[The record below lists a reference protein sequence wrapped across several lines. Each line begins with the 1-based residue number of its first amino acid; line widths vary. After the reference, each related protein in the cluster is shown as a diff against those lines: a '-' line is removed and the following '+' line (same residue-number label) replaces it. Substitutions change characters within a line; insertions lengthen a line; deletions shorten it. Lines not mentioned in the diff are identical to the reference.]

1 MCGIN
6 GIVGMDDTG
15 LARKIINTMND
26 TLAHRGPDDHGVFVE
41 PTIAL
46 GHRRLSIIDL
56 SSAGHQPMFSHD
68 QRYCITFNGE
78 IYNFAELKSQLDN
91 YPYTNQ
97 TDTEVILAA
106 YQRWGTACLEKL
118 DGMFVFAIWDR
129 VERELF
135 IARDRLGIKPL
146 YFFKQGEKLLFSS
159 EIRSLLKSEVIPRKL
174 NDQALVDYLR
184 YQTVHAPNTIIKDV
198 EMLMPGHF
206 MIFKDG
212 SLKINEY
219 WNSVK
224 NKVKH
229 SELDRKNYN
238 EIKKKVSELLHEAV
252 DERLMADV
260 PLGAFLSGGIDS
272 SIVVG
277 LMSRLSDQK
286 VNTFSVSFAEE
297 ELDESEYA
305 EMVSKK
311 FDTNH
316 TEIHLT
322 PDDFLDYLPNALN
335 SMDHP
340 SGDGP
345 NTYVV
350 SKVTR
355 ESGIVVA
362 LSGLGGDEVFAGYDT
377 FKQLRKLIDNRW
389 ILQLPVYLRDLA
401 GLLIKKIKPGSISTK
416 INKVLSLKDW
426 DVNSTY
432 PIMRQV
438 LHEDQLKLLLDRD
451 KLAPNSVLEILEEY
465 NLNGNTN
472 NGLPMLSK
480 ISVAELSTYMQN
492 VLLRDTD
499 QMSMASALEVRVPF
513 LDHQLIE
520 YVLAVPDKYK
530 YPSTP
535 KKLLID
541 AMEGLLPE
549 EVIDRPKM
557 GFTLPWEKWLKDD
570 LKPFCETQLH
580 NLGKRKE
587 FNAAEINQLWQ
598 SYLKDSGKIGWARI
612 WILIVLS
619 YWLDKNN
626 IND

>member
-6 GIVGMDDTG
+6 GIAGMHDSG
-15 LARKIINTMND
+15 LAGEIINSMNN
-26 TLAHRGPDDHGVFVE
+26 TLAHRGPDDYGVFAE
-41 PTIAL
+41 PEIAL

-56 SSAGHQPMFSHD
+56 SSAGHQPMFSSD

-78 IYNFAELKSQLDN
+78 IYNFTELKNQLDD

-106 YQRWGTACLEKL
+106 YQRWGKFCVEKL
-118 DGMFVFAIWDR
+118 DGMFVFGIWDR
-129 VERELF
+129 VKKELF

-146 YFFKQGEKLLFSS
+146 YFYQQDEKLYFSS
-159 EIRSLLKSEVIPRKL
+159 EMRSLLQSDAVPREL
-174 NDQALVDYLR
+174 NYEGLVDYLR
-184 YQTVHAPNTIIKDV
+184 YQTVHAPATIIKNV
-198 EMLMPGHF
+198 QMLMPGHF
-206 MIFKDG
+206 MIYKK
-212 SLKINEY
+212 SHLQIQEY
-219 WNSVK
+219 WNPVK
-224 NKVKH
+224 NKQNH
-229 SELDRKNYN
+229 SEISTKSYSD
-238 EIKKKVSELLHEAV
+238 IKKRVSELLHNAV

-260 PLGAFLSGGIDS
+260 PFGAFLSGGIDS
-272 SIVVG
+272 SIIVG
-277 LMSRLSDQK
+277 LMSKLCNQK
-286 VNTFSVSFAEE
+286 VNTFSVSFAEK
-297 ELDESEYA
+297 ELDESKYA
-305 EMVSKK
+305 RMVAEL
-311 FDTNH
+311 FNTNH
-316 TEIHLT
+316 TEIPLK
-322 PDDFLDYLPNALN
+322 PKDFLDYLPNALDA
-335 SMDHP
+335 MDHP

-355 ESGIVVA
+355 DSGIVVA

-377 FKQLRKLIDNRW
+377 FKQLNRLIQNRW
-389 ILQLPVYLRDLA
+389 MLKLPAFSR
-401 GLLIKKIKPGSISTK
+401 GLVGSLLKQIKPGGTTAK
-416 INKVLSLKDW
+416 INRVLTLENWDLK
-426 DVNSTY
+426 STY
-432 PIMRQV
+432 PITRQV
-438 LHEDQLKLLLDRD
+438 LQEEQLESLLNRD
-451 KLAPNSVLEILEEY
+451 ELAPNRVIEIVKENKLD
-465 NLNGNTN
+465 GRSKDGFTV
-472 NGLPMLSK
+472 LSK

-541 AMEGLLPE
+541 ATEGLLPE

-598 SYLKDSGKIGWARI
+598 SFLKDSGKIGWARI
-612 WILIVLS
+612 WILVVLS

>member
-1 MCGIN
+1 
-6 GIVGMDDTG
+6 
-15 LARKIINTMND
+15 
-26 TLAHRGPDDHGVFVE
+26 
-41 PTIAL
+41 
-46 GHRRLSIIDL
+46 
-56 SSAGHQPMFSHD
+56 
-68 QRYCITFNGE
+68 
-78 IYNFAELKSQLDN
+78 
-91 YPYTNQ
+91 
-97 TDTEVILAA
+97 
-106 YQRWGTACLEKL
+106 
-118 DGMFVFAIWDR
+118 
-129 VERELF
+129 
-135 IARDRLGIKPL
+135 
-146 YFFKQGEKLLFSS
+146 
-159 EIRSLLKSEVIPRKL
+159 
-174 NDQALVDYLR
+174 
-184 YQTVHAPNTIIKDV
+184 
-198 EMLMPGHF
+198 LMPGHF
-206 MIFKDG
+206 MIFKNG

>member
-206 MIFKDG
+206 MIFKNG

-530 YPSTP
+530 YPSIP
-535 KKLLID
+535 KKLLVD
-541 AMEGLLPE
+541 ATEGLLPR
-549 EVIDRPKM
+549 EVFDRPKM

-570 LKPFCETQLH
+570 LKTFCDIQLC

-587 FNAAEINQLWQ
+587 FNASEIDELWR
-598 SYLKDSGKIGWARI
+598 SFLNENGKVGWARI
-612 WILIVLS
+612 WILVVLS
-619 YWLDKNN
+619 YWLTKNN
-626 IND
+626 IDD

>member
-118 DGMFVFAIWDR
+118 DGMFVFAIWDK
-129 VERELF
+129 VEKELF

-206 MIFKDG
+206 MIFKNG

-530 YPSTP
+530 YPSIP
-535 KKLLID
+535 KKLLVD
-541 AMEGLLPE
+541 ATEGLLPR
-549 EVIDRPKM
+549 EVFDRPKM

-570 LKPFCETQLH
+570 LKTFCDIQLC

-587 FNAAEINQLWQ
+587 FNASEIDELWR
-598 SYLKDSGKIGWARI
+598 SFLNENGKVGWARI
-612 WILIVLS
+612 WILVVLS
-619 YWLDKNN
+619 YWLTKNN
-626 IND
+626 IDD

>member
-118 DGMFVFAIWDR
+118 DGMFVFAIWDK
-129 VERELF
+129 VEKELF

>member
-530 YPSTP
+530 YPSIP
-535 KKLLID
+535 KKLLVD
-541 AMEGLLPE
+541 ATEGLLPR
-549 EVIDRPKM
+549 EVFDRPKM

-570 LKPFCETQLH
+570 LKTFCDIQLC

-587 FNAAEINQLWQ
+587 FNASEIDELWR
-598 SYLKDSGKIGWARI
+598 SFLNENGKVGWARI
-612 WILIVLS
+612 WILVVLS
-619 YWLDKNN
+619 YWLTKNN
-626 IND
+626 IDD